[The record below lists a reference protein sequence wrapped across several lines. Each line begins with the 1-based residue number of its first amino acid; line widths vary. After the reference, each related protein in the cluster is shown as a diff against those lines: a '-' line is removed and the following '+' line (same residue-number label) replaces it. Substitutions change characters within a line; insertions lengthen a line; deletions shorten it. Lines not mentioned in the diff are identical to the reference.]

1 MSELPSGTV
10 TFLFSDIEGST
21 RLLRELG
28 ERWEE
33 TLAAHN
39 RILRRAFSDAD
50 GREVDRQ
57 GDAFFA
63 VFPTARD
70 AVTAAA
76 SAQRALASE
85 EWPEGAELR
94 VRMGIHTGEPSVGG
108 EGYLGVD
115 VVRAARICSA
125 AHGGQV
131 LVSETTRA
139 LVGAVD
145 LKDLGLHHLK
155 DMEHP
160 ERLFQLELPDLAR
173 DFPAPR
179 TLDRPGRTAPAPV
192 PMPGREIELASRATE
207 LAQRLEGLEEVG
219 PRISR
224 QVQAALAARGVPTPP
239 PPQRVDKPR
248 AAGGRNLAFAAVA
261 ILVPIATL
269 AALVVIVYLVLQA
282 F

>member
-1 MSELPSGTV
+1 MVELPSGTV

-33 TLAAHN
+33 ALGAHN
-39 RILRRAFSDAD
+39 RILREAFAETGGS
-50 GREVDRQ
+50 EVDRQ

-63 VFPTARD
+63 VFPRARN
-70 AVTAAA
+70 AVAAAA
-76 SAQRALASE
+76 SAQRALAAE
-85 EWPEGAELR
+85 QWPQGAEVR

-139 LVGAVD
+139 LVGGED
-145 LKDLGLHHLK
+145 LQDLGLHHLK

-160 ERLFQLELPDLAR
+160 ERLFQLELPDLPR
-173 DFPAPR
+173 DFAAPR
-179 TLDRPGRTAPAPV
+179 TLDRPQAAPPV
-192 PMPGREIELASRATE
+192 PMAGRELELASRAGE
-207 LAQRLEGLEEVG
+207 LAQRLEGLG
-219 PRISR
+219 PSIEQRVRES
-224 QVQAALAARGVPTPP
+224 LAAQGIPARRAELARATTRQARVS
-239 PPQRVDKPR
+239 QRPVFVF
-248 AAGGRNLAFAAVA
+248 AGFV
-261 ILVPIATL
+261 ILVVFV
-269 AALVVIVYLVLQA
+269 ALVAIVYLILQA
-282 F
+282 V

>member
-1 MSELPSGTV
+1 MVELPSGTV

-33 TLAAHN
+33 ALAAHN
-39 RILRRAFSDAD
+39 RILRDAFAETG

-63 VFPTARD
+63 VFPRARN
-70 AVTAAA
+70 AVAAAA

-85 EWPEGAELR
+85 QWPQGAEVR
-94 VRMGIHTGEPSVGG
+94 VRMGVHTGEPSVGG

-139 LVGAVD
+139 LIGGED
-145 LKDLGLHHLK
+145 LQDLGLHHLK

-160 ERLFQLELPDLAR
+160 ERLFQLELPDLPR
-173 DFPAPR
+173 DFAAPR
-179 TLDRPGRTAPAPV
+179 TLDRPQPAPPV
-192 PMPGREIELASRATE
+192 PMAGRELELASRAAE
-207 LAQRLEGLEEVG
+207 LAQRLEGLG
-219 PRISR
+219 PSIEQRVRES
-224 QVQAALAARGVPTPP
+224 LAARGIPEGGPERGRAR
-239 PPQRVDKPR
+239 PQQRRVKHGQ
-248 AAGGRNLAFAAVA
+248 ALFLVGFV
-261 ILVPIATL
+261 ILVVF
-269 AALVVIVYLVLQA
+269 AALVAIVYLILQA
-282 F
+282 V

>member
-1 MSELPSGTV
+1 MVELPSGTV

-28 ERWEE
+28 ERWEDA
-33 TLAAHN
+33 LAAHN
-39 RILRRAFSDAD
+39 RILREAFAETG

-63 VFPTARD
+63 VFPRARN
-70 AVTAAA
+70 AVAAAA

-85 EWPEGAELR
+85 QWPQDAEVR

-115 VVRAARICSA
+115 VVRAARICSV

-139 LVGAVD
+139 LVGGED
-145 LKDLGLHHLK
+145 LQDLGLHHLK

-160 ERLFQLELPDLAR
+160 ERLFQLELPDLPREFA
-173 DFPAPR
+173 APR
-179 TLDRPGRTAPAPV
+179 TLDRPQAAPPV
-192 PMPGREIELASRATE
+192 PMAGRELELASRAGE
-207 LAQRLEGLEEVG
+207 LAQQLEGLG
-219 PRISR
+219 PSIEQRVRES
-224 QVQAALAARGVPTPP
+224 LAAQGIPARVPARGRARPRRP
-239 PPQRVDKPR
+239 RVDHRP
-248 AAGGRNLAFAAVA
+248 AFVLAGFVILVVFAAVVA
-261 ILVPIATL
+261 
-269 AALVVIVYLVLQA
+269 IVYLILQA
-282 F
+282 V

>member
-1 MSELPSGTV
+1 MLELPSGTV

-28 ERWEE
+28 DRWED

-39 RILRRAFSDAD
+39 RILREAFAEAG

-63 VFPTARD
+63 VFPRARN
-70 AVTAAA
+70 AVAAAA
-76 SAQRALASE
+76 SAQRGLASE
-85 EWPEGAELR
+85 PWPQDAEVR
-94 VRMGIHTGEPSVGG
+94 VRMGVHTGEPSVGG

-139 LVGAVD
+139 LVGGED
-145 LKDLGLHHLK
+145 LQDLGLHHLK

-160 ERLFQLELPDLAR
+160 ERLFQLELPDLRREFA
-173 DFPAPR
+173 APR
-179 TLDRPGRTAPAPV
+179 TLDRREAAPPV
-192 PMPGREIELASRATE
+192 PMAGRELELASRAAD
-207 LAQRLEGLEEVG
+207 LAQRLEGLG
-219 PRISR
+219 PSIEQHVR
-224 QVQAALAARGVPTPP
+224 QSLAARGIPDNGPVRGPAEPRRL
-239 PPQRVDKPR
+239 RVRQGPALAL
-248 AAGGRNLAFAAVA
+248 AAFA
-261 ILVPIATL
+261 ILVFF
-269 AALVVIVYLVLQA
+269 AALVAIVYLIVQA

>member
-28 ERWEE
+28 ERWEQA
-33 TLAAHN
+33 LAAHN
-39 RILRRAFSDAD
+39 RILRDAFAETG

-63 VFPTARD
+63 VFPRARN
-70 AVTAAA
+70 AVAAAA

-85 EWPEGAELR
+85 QWPQSAEVR

-139 LVGAVD
+139 LVGGED
-145 LKDLGLHHLK
+145 LQDLGLHHLK

-160 ERLFQLELPDLAR
+160 ERLFQLELPDLPRNFA
-173 DFPAPR
+173 APR
-179 TLDRPGRTAPAPV
+179 TLDRPQAAPPV
-192 PMPGREIELASRATE
+192 PMAGRELELASRAAE
-207 LAQRLEGLEEVG
+207 LAQRLEGLGPSIEERV
-219 PRISR
+219 RES
-224 QVQAALAARGVPTPP
+224 LAARGIPERGPERGRARP
-239 PPQRVDKPR
+239 RQSRVNPR
-248 AAGGRNLAFAAVA
+248 PALVFAGFVVVVVFAAFVA
-261 ILVPIATL
+261 
-269 AALVVIVYLVLQA
+269 IVYLILQVV
-282 F
+282 

>member
-1 MSELPSGTV
+1 MVELPSGTV

-33 TLAAHN
+33 ALAAHN
-39 RILRRAFSDAD
+39 RILRDAFAEAG

-63 VFPTARD
+63 VFPQARS
-70 AVTAAA
+70 AVAAAA
-76 SAQRALASE
+76 SAQRTLASE
-85 EWPEGAELR
+85 QWPEGAELR
-94 VRMGIHTGEPSVGG
+94 VRMGLHTGEPSVGG

-139 LVGAVD
+139 LVGGD
-145 LKDLGLHHLK
+145 NLRDLGMHHLK

-160 ERLFQLELPDLAR
+160 ERLFQLELPDLPREFA
-173 DFPAPR
+173 APR
-179 TLDRPGRTAPAPV
+179 TLDRPEAAPPV
-192 PMPGREIELASRATE
+192 PMAGREVELGLRAAE
-207 LAQRLEGLEEVG
+207 LAQRLEGLG
-219 PRISR
+219 PRIEQHVRES
-224 QVQAALAARGVPTPP
+224 LAARGIREGQLARIPAPP
-239 PPQRVDKPR
+239 SPPR
-248 AAGGRNLAFAAVA
+248 ARRAPALVLAGFA
-261 ILVPIATL
+261 ILVFFV
-269 AALVVIVYLVLQA
+269 ALVAIVYLLVQA

>member
-1 MSELPSGTV
+1 MVELPSGTV

-33 TLAAHN
+33 ALAAHN
-39 RILRRAFSDAD
+39 RILRDAFAETG

-63 VFPTARD
+63 VFPRARN
-70 AVTAAA
+70 AVAAAA

-85 EWPEGAELR
+85 QWPQDAEVR

-139 LVGAVD
+139 LVGGED
-145 LKDLGLHHLK
+145 LQDLGLHHLK

-160 ERLFQLELPDLAR
+160 ERLFQLELPDLPREFA
-173 DFPAPR
+173 APR
-179 TLDRPGRTAPAPV
+179 TLDRPQAAPPV
-192 PMPGREIELASRATE
+192 PMAGRELELASRAGE
-207 LAQRLEGLEEVG
+207 LAQRLEGLG
-219 PRISR
+219 PSIEQHVRES
-224 QVQAALAARGVPTPP
+224 LAARGIPEREPRRGP
-239 PPQRVDKPR
+239 ARPRQPRVKQGP
-248 AAGGRNLAFAAVA
+248 ALFLAGFV
-261 ILVPIATL
+261 ILVVF
-269 AALVVIVYLVLQA
+269 AALVAIVYLILHAV
-282 F
+282 

>member
-1 MSELPSGTV
+1 MVELPSGTV

-33 TLAAHN
+33 ALAAHN
-39 RILRRAFSDAD
+39 RILRDAFAETG

-63 VFPTARD
+63 VFPRARN
-70 AVTAAA
+70 AVAAAA

-85 EWPEGAELR
+85 QWPQGAEVR

-139 LVGAVD
+139 LVGDED
-145 LKDLGLHHLK
+145 LQDLGLHHLK

-160 ERLFQLELPDLAR
+160 ERLFQLELPDLPRA
-173 DFPAPR
+173 FAPPR
-179 TLDRPGRTAPAPV
+179 TLDRPQAAPAV
-192 PMPGREIELASRATE
+192 PMAGRELELASRAAE
-207 LAQRLEGLEEVG
+207 LAQRLEGLG
-219 PRISR
+219 PSIE
-224 QVQAALAARGVPTPP
+224 
-239 PPQRVDKPR
+239 QRVRESLATRGIPEGGSER
-248 AAGGRNLAFAAVA
+248 GPAAPHQPPVKHRPALFLAGFV
-261 ILVPIATL
+261 ILVVF
-269 AALVVIVYLVLQA
+269 AALVAIVYLILQA
-282 F
+282 V

>member
-1 MSELPSGTV
+1 MVELPSGTV

-21 RLLRELG
+21 GLLRELG

-33 TLAAHN
+33 ALAAHN
-39 RILRRAFSDAD
+39 RILRDAFAETG

-63 VFPTARD
+63 VFPRARS
-70 AVTAAA
+70 AVAAAA

-85 EWPEGAELR
+85 QWPQGAEVR

-139 LVGAVD
+139 LVGGEG
-145 LKDLGLHHLK
+145 LQDLGLHHLK

-160 ERLFQLELPDLAR
+160 ERLFQLELPDLPR
-173 DFPAPR
+173 DFAAPR
-179 TLDRPGRTAPAPV
+179 TLDRPQAAPPV
-192 PMPGREIELASRATE
+192 PMAGRELELASRAAE
-207 LAQRLEGLEEVG
+207 LTQSLERLGPSIEQRVRE
-219 PRISR
+219 S
-224 QVQAALAARGVPTPP
+224 LAARGIPERGPERGRTRPRRP
-239 PPQRVDKPR
+239 GVDHRPALVL
-248 AAGGRNLAFAAVA
+248 AAFV
-261 ILVPIATL
+261 ILVVF
-269 AALVVIVYLVLQA
+269 AALVAIVYLILQA
-282 F
+282 V

>member
-1 MSELPSGTV
+1 MTELPSGTV

-39 RILRRAFSDAD
+39 RILREAFAEVG

-63 VFPTARD
+63 VFPQARS
-70 AVTAAA
+70 AVAAAA
-76 SAQRALASE
+76 SAQRTLASE
-85 EWPEGAELR
+85 QWPEGAQLR
-94 VRMGIHTGEPSVGG
+94 VRMGVHTGEPSVGG

-125 AHGGQV
+125 ASGGQV

-139 LVGAVD
+139 LVGGED

-160 ERLFQLELPDLAR
+160 ERLFQLELPGLQR

-179 TLDRPGRTAPAPV
+179 TLDRPGRTAPPPV

-207 LAQRLEGLEEVG
+207 LAQRLEGLEELG

-224 QVQAALAARGVPTPP
+224 QVQAALAARGIPTPP

-261 ILVPIATL
+261 ILVPIATV
-269 AALVVIVYLVLQA
+269 AALVVIIYLVLQA

>member
-1 MSELPSGTV
+1 MAELPSGTV

-28 ERWEE
+28 ERWEDA
-33 TLAAHN
+33 LAAHN
-39 RILRRAFSDAD
+39 RILRDAFAEAG

-63 VFPTARD
+63 VFPRARN
-70 AVTAAA
+70 AVAAAA

-85 EWPEGAELR
+85 QWPQGAEVR

-131 LVSETTRA
+131 LVSETTCA
-139 LVGAVD
+139 LVGGED
-145 LKDLGLHHLK
+145 LQDLGLHHLK

-160 ERLFQLELPDLAR
+160 ERLFQLELPDLPRTFA
-173 DFPAPR
+173 APR
-179 TLDRPGRTAPAPV
+179 TLDRPKAAPPPV
-192 PMPGREIELASRATE
+192 PMAGRELELASRAAE
-207 LAQRLEGLEEVG
+207 LAQRLEGLG
-219 PRISR
+219 PSIEQRVRES
-224 QVQAALAARGVPTPP
+224 LAARGIPEAE
-239 PPQRVDKPR
+239 PQRRPARPQQPR
-248 AAGGRNLAFAAVA
+248 VKHGPALFLAGFV
-261 ILVPIATL
+261 ILVVF
-269 AALVVIVYLVLQA
+269 AALVAIVYLILQA
-282 F
+282 V